1 MSLQLMRRSPRIKAE
16 IGGKMSVAII
26 STNMEK
32 KVQDK
37 NIPRQMMI
45 NTICVP
51 IQGINKDLVDKIIP
65 STIRKELRKCVVA
78 TVKIE

>member
-1 MSLQLMRRSPRIKAE
+1 MRRSPRIKAE

>member
-1 MSLQLMRRSPRIKAE
+1 
-16 IGGKMSVAII
+16 MSVAII

-51 IQGINKDLVDKIIP
+51 IQGINKDLVDKISP